1 MDKSIPDKQTG
12 DRNNDIE
19 ALRDAIDAIDEKIL
33 GLINQRLLLAL
44 QIGRF
49 KKQSGIQIVDSSREK
64 AVLGRLRERNAGPLQ
79 ENALHQIFTAI
90 IAAARD
96 IQNK

>member
-12 DRNNDIE
+12 DRNTDIE
-19 ALRDAIDAIDEKIL
+19 ALRDAVDEIDDKIL
-33 GLINQRLLLAL
+33 GLINQRLLLAT

-64 AVLGRLRERNAGPLQ
+64 VVLGRLLERNAGPLQ
-79 ENALHQIFTAI
+79 ENALQQIFTAI

-96 IQNK
+96 IQNR